1 MFYTTK
7 IPKYQFIS
15 FLYKKNG
22 QKLYSLCPILSHL
35 QLGGEKCLLFTSK
48 LANQGVRKALFI
60 SVVSTNTYDT
70 AYAHVFRPLL
80 SPLLHLNAS
89 LSGAEWSGQASVV
102 QSPPLPCPP
111 LPNAF
116 DTRQSSIH
124 GDFV

>member
-1 MFYTTK
+1 M
-7 IPKYQFIS
+7 
-15 FLYKKNG
+15 
-22 QKLYSLCPILSHL
+22 
-35 QLGGEKCLLFTSK
+35 LFTSK

-102 QSPPLPCPP
+102 QFSPLPSPALPCPMHLTLDNP
-111 LPNAF
+111 LFMGTLSNQQQKE
-116 DTRQSSIH
+116 T
-124 GDFV
+124 

>member
-1 MFYTTK
+1 M
-7 IPKYQFIS
+7 
-15 FLYKKNG
+15 
-22 QKLYSLCPILSHL
+22 
-35 QLGGEKCLLFTSK
+35 LFTSK

-102 QSPPLPCPP
+102 QSPPLPCPMHLTLDNP
-111 LPNAF
+111 LFMGTLSNQQQKE
-116 DTRQSSIH
+116 T
-124 GDFV
+124 

>member
-1 MFYTTK
+1 M
-7 IPKYQFIS
+7 
-15 FLYKKNG
+15 
-22 QKLYSLCPILSHL
+22 
-35 QLGGEKCLLFTSK
+35 LFTSK
-48 LANQGVRKALFI
+48 LANQGVQKALFI

-89 LSGAEWSGQASVV
+89 LSGAEWSGQASVA
-102 QSPPLPCPP
+102 QSPPLPCPA

>member
-1 MFYTTK
+1 M
-7 IPKYQFIS
+7 
-15 FLYKKNG
+15 
-22 QKLYSLCPILSHL
+22 
-35 QLGGEKCLLFTSK
+35 LFTSK

-102 QSPPLPCPP
+102 QSPPLPSPA

>member
-1 MFYTTK
+1 M
-7 IPKYQFIS
+7 
-15 FLYKKNG
+15 
-22 QKLYSLCPILSHL
+22 
-35 QLGGEKCLLFTSK
+35 LFTSK

-102 QSPPLPCPP
+102 QSPPLPCPA

-116 DTRQSSIH
+116 DTRKSSIH

>member
-1 MFYTTK
+1 M
-7 IPKYQFIS
+7 PQRYQNIS
-15 FLYKKNG
+15 LFLSFTKKNG
-22 QKLYSLCPILSHL
+22 QKFYSLCPILSHL

-48 LANQGVRKALFI
+48 LANRGVQKALFI

-102 QSPPLPCPP
+102 QSPPLPSPA